1 MVEDKNYSHLAEQW
15 HEESSQMIISEDEA
29 KKTREELRKM
39 KTDDFNWDVVVPKIY
54 PRNLKVNVIDIVT
67 GKIDDISEVIEEH
80 IEAIEGFKKY
90 HKKFGYDETR
100 NLIDFY
106 QDVYKKMPEHENPDP
121 NFDFEKLV
129 KAYEGSTKK
138 K

>member
-54 PRNLKVNVIDIVT
+54 PRMSSIL
-67 GKIDDISEVIEEH
+67 
-80 IEAIEGFKKY
+80 
-90 HKKFGYDETR
+90 
-100 NLIDFY
+100 
-106 QDVYKKMPEHENPDP
+106 
-121 NFDFEKLV
+121 
-129 KAYEGSTKK
+129 
-138 K
+138 